1 MAHNFLKEMQEARE
15 AGNWT
20 KAETLVKKLM
30 NLADIEEATSD
41 KDITSGEEI
50 ANRRNGA
57 GNMGKKIV

>member
-15 AGNWT
+15 TGNWT
-20 KAETLVKKLM
+20 IADTLVKKVM
-30 NLADIEEATSD
+30 NLADIEEETSD